1 MENSTNSNSK
11 KILFTIAKCIA
22 AFLLLLLCRSLV
34 LKDNYILFFLSVI
47 LIATPLTI
55 FSCARTM
62 LHKEH
67 AIKYYQPKS
76 LAYKFASNRWFSFAF
91 NFFICSLLSII
102 LSVFIATLSKAE
114 ALACAVTL
122 PWIAVMHMLILQL
135 SKKVYK
141 EKYIEYRSTFWKDFI
156 VTIAGAFLYS
166 FLVCR
171 FGGVSPV
178 HTEEFTVNRIAFVI
192 DGIMEGI
199 NTVTY
204 ALLNNDL
211 VLELSSPIYFAIA
224 IFTLQGGILFFA
236 LSRFFL
242 CCFLSLDRIESIF
255 CPVKKTEK
263 CEADKKKQII
273 QAVVFCISLVVS
285 SSLIEFCLYK
295 VLNYKNW
302 AKIAV
307 DKTTLIA
314 EQVGNEVC
322 RIGTSA
328 KYALLGTDFTAETKV
343 ELEIAVNKY
352 FEEMESNV
360 DDYLDWYYSLGREYS
375 ELFLFLMGTVENQ
388 IEEKTTEFLNKNME
402 EKLSPDYNLED
413 KLEYVYNKNYEKFQ
427 KAKELLFKENR
438 IENPNGLFQVQIKTT
453 LPDIIQKAEKPEAFI
468 SGAQKF
474 IVSAAGGTVAGV
486 ATTYVTKKVL
496 TKLSTKMTQIAATK
510 AVTKAATSAA
520 SKGFSKAISS
530 ALSGAIAGL
539 AAGPAGT
546 VIGTII
552 GVATTFGIDKLLLEI
567 DELTNREAYRQDIL
581 SCIEE
586 EKQFYINLVRSL

>member
-1 MENSTNSNSK
+1 MKKTTNYNT
-11 KILFTIAKCIA
+11 KIIAIITKCIV
-22 AFLLLLLCRSLV
+22 AFLLLLLCRNLV
-34 LKDNYILFFLSVI
+34 LKDNYVLYFFAVL

-67 AIKYYQPKS
+67 VIKYYQPKS
-76 LAYKFASNRWFSFAF
+76 IAYKFASNKWLSYVF
-91 NFFICSLLSII
+91 NILISCLLSFI

-114 ALACAVTL
+114 ALACLVTL
-122 PWIAVMHMLILQL
+122 PSILILHIIILQFA
-135 SKKVYK
+135 KKIYK
-141 EKYIEYRSTFWKDFI
+141 EKYIEYRSTFWKDFV

-166 FLVCR
+166 FLVCK
-171 FGGVSPV
+171 FGGISPI
-178 HTEEFTVNRIAFVI
+178 HTEEFTANKIAFVI

-199 NTVTY
+199 NTVSY

-224 IFTLQGGILFFA
+224 IFTLQGGILFYS

-255 CPVKKTEK
+255 LPVKRTEK
-263 CEADKKKQII
+263 NISSKKTQVI
-273 QAVVFCISLVVS
+273 QTVIFCISLIIS
-285 SSLIEFCLYK
+285 TSLIQFGLDK
-295 VLNYKNW
+295 LLNYKNW

-328 KYALLGTDFTAETKV
+328 KYALLGTEFTAETKV

-388 IEEKTTEFLNKNME
+388 IEEKTAEFLNKNME
-402 EKLSPDYNLED
+402 EKLSPDYDLEENLENI
-413 KLEYVYNKNYEKFQ
+413 YNKNYEKFQ

-486 ATTYVTKKVL
+486 ATTYITKKVL